1 MEHHE
6 NMTYGGLT
14 LTIDAALAERLRAR
28 AEAAGQSV
36 EEYALE
42 ILRRAVEEP
51 GFRENETQWTGTPVP
66 ALHNESF
73 GEDADAYA
81 DELDGICG
89 ETLRTGGVPWEQVE
103 ARLRNFGK
111 PR

>member
-1 MEHHE
+1 MADGE
-6 NMTYGGLT
+6 MTLK
-14 LTIDAALAERLRAR
+14 IDAALAQSLRAR

-36 EEYALE
+36 EAYALHRLQE
-42 ILRRAVEEP
+42 
-51 GFRENETQWTGTPVP
+51 GGP
-66 ALHNESF
+66 AIGAEGF
-73 GEDADAYA
+73 GEDSEAYA
-81 DELDGICG
+81 NELDRICE